1 MVLQAADVWYLN
13 DRAAGWR
20 LCSPRDRRIFVQR
33 EVRAP
38 LVIIGEEK
46 SKRAS
51 QGLFIPD
58 DDVIETLPPQGANQ
72 ALHERILP
80 RRPRRD
86 QDFLRVELCKSRP
99 KSDP

>member
-38 LVIIGEEK
+38 LVIIGQEE
-46 SKRAS
+46 SERAS
-51 QGLFIPD
+51 KGSFIPD
-58 DDVIETLPPQGANQ
+58 DDMIETLAPQGSDQ
-72 ALHERILP
+72 ALDVRVLP
-80 RRPRRD
+80 RGARCD
-86 QDFLRVELCKSRP
+86 HELLGAKTL
-99 KSDP
+99 